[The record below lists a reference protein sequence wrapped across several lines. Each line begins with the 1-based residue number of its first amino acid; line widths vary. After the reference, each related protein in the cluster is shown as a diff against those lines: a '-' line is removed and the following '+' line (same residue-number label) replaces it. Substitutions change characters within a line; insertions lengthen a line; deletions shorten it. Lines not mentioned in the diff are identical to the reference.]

1 MSDGEFCVVCGATGR
16 PLVDGVCAE
25 CAADRTPLL
34 SAPKRAEVTVC
45 PTCGARKRGA
55 PWERAGSSPVL
66 TAEDLSP
73 FLEIAEEVGVRQIQW
88 EETVATATVREL
100 VGRARVRFR
109 GIERDVE
116 VPLSVRTVHMT
127 CPECSRKSGRYYTA
141 TIQLRGPADGR
152 PEKPIPL
159 RARLNEE
166 WVRLVHE
173 MRPDWRAAVSWREE
187 LPEGWNCF
195 FTDTL
200 AARAVAK
207 LAKQRF
213 GASLKES
220 SSLVGRKNGQDL
232 YRVTFCLRFPR
243 RASGGSDSTPVRETE
258 RAVERL

>member
-1 MSDGEFCVVCGATGR
+1 MRSG
-16 PLVDGVCAE
+16 
-25 CAADRTPLL
+25 
-34 SAPKRAEVTVC
+34 S
-45 PTCGARKRGA
+45 
-55 PWERAGSSPVL
+55 AGSSGRRP
-66 TAEDLSP
+66 S
-73 FLEIAEEVGVRQIQW
+73 
-88 EETVATATVREL
+88 ATATVREL
-100 VGRARVRFR
+100 VGHARVRFR
-109 GIERDVE
+109 GIERDVD

-141 TIQLRGPADGR
+141 ILQLRGPAEGR

-243 RASGGSDSTPVRETE
+243 RDSGRPASGTAKDDG
-258 RAVERL
+258 AGVEQ

>member
-1 MSDGEFCVVCGATGR
+1 MSEGEFCVVCGATDR

-25 CAADRTPLL
+25 CAADRTVLL
-34 SAPKRAEVTVC
+34 SAPQRAEVTIC
-45 PTCGARKRGA
+45 PHCGARQVGA
-55 PWERAGSSPVL
+55 HWERSGASPVL

-73 FLEIAEEVGVRQIQW
+73 FLEVPEGVGVRRVRW
-88 EETVATATVREL
+88 DETAVTATVREF

-116 VPLSVRTVHMT
+116 VPLSVRTVHKT
-127 CPECSRKSGRYYTA
+127 CPDCSRKSGRYYTA
-141 TIQLRGPADGR
+141 TLQLRGALDDPS
-152 PEKPIPL
+152 EKAVPL
-159 RARLNEE
+159 RARLDGE
-166 WVRLVHE
+166 WNRLLRE
-173 MRPDWRAAVSWREE
+173 MRPDWRKAVSFRED
-187 LPEGWNCF
+187 LPEGWDCY

-213 GASLKES
+213 GASVKES

-243 RASGGSDSTPVRETE
+243 RADDARDVPDS
-258 RAVERL
+258 RASKRVLEQ

>member
-1 MSDGEFCVVCGATGR
+1 VSEGEFCVVCGATDR

-25 CAADRTPLL
+25 CAADRTRLL

-45 PTCGARKRGA
+45 PHCGARQVGA
-55 PWERAGSSPVL
+55 HWERAGSSPVL

-73 FLEIAEEVGVRQIQW
+73 ILEVPPEVGVRRVQW
-88 EETVATATVREL
+88 EETSVTATVREF

-109 GIERDVE
+109 GVERDVE
-116 VPLSVRTVHMT
+116 VPLSVRTVHKS

-141 TIQLRGPADGR
+141 TIQLRGSLDG
-152 PEKPIPL
+152 PSEKAVPL
-159 RARLNEE
+159 RARLDQE
-166 WVRLVHE
+166 WMRLVRE
-173 MRPDWRAAVSWREE
+173 MRPDWRNAVSWREE

-213 GASLKES
+213 GASVKES

-243 RASGGSDSTPVRETE
+243 RASDGPATTASRGST
-258 RAVERL
+258 RALEQ